1 MRKRWIKVWS
11 VPGGAW
17 FPVTLLL
24 TLLFL
29 TGGLAGCA
37 MASWVGG
44 SGSEGLASYIRS
56 YLLAA
61 QEGVGSSPSVFA
73 LCWDVFRYPVAVL
86 ILGFTALGLIGIPL
100 AFAARGF
107 FLSFAVSSFVR
118 MFGGHGFL
126 LAAVVFGIPG
136 VISIPVLFVL
146 GAQGWMA
153 SRTMAERLSHSG
165 RRALPYDR
173 LYWTRCGACAV
184 GLLLCVW
191 VERFL
196 TAELLTALAGSL

>member
-11 VPGGAW
+11 VSGGAW
-17 FPVTLLL
+17 FSVTLLL
-24 TLLFL
+24 TSLFL
-29 TGGLAGCA
+29 AGGLAGCR

-61 QEGVGSSPSVFA
+61 QEGVGSSPSIFE
-73 LCWDVFRYPVAVL
+73 LCWDVFRYPVIVL
-86 ILGFTALGLIGIPL
+86 VLGFTALGVIGIPL
-100 AFAARGF
+100 VFAARGF
-107 FLSFAVSSFVR
+107 FLSFAISSFVR
-118 MFGGHGFL
+118 MFGGHGLL

-146 GAQGWMA
+146 GAQGWRA
-153 SRTMAERLSHSG
+153 SRTLAERLSHNG
-165 RRALPYDR
+165 RRASSYDR
-173 LYWTRCGACAV
+173 LYWTRCGACAAV
-184 GLLLCVW
+184 LLLCVW

-196 TAELLTALAGSL
+196 TAELLTMLAGSL